1 MISVRCPLSRHSS
14 SLSFCL
20 LTAVLNRLAERC
32 PHLGCGKEFSRKD
45 NMQQHLKIHQ
55 HTRQQAQSGAAKS
68 KGKGNNSRQTSED
81 MNPAEEED
89 DGEESGIEDESH
101 ST

>member
-1 MISVRCPLSRHSS
+1 
-14 SLSFCL
+14 
-20 LTAVLNRLAERC
+20 
-32 PHLGCGKEFSRKD
+32 
-45 NMQQHLKIHQ
+45 MQQHLKIHQ
-55 HTRQQAQSGAAKS
+55 HTRQQAAKS